1 MTNTGR
7 TQGKVIAINGNLV
20 SVEVAKGANVLQ
32 NEVAYLTIGDIHLK
46 SEVIKVQDRICHLQ
60 VFEDTRGIKV
70 GMTVEFTGEMLSA
83 ELAPGI
89 LANIYDGLQNPL
101 GELENKDGFFL
112 QRGQYLPAVSLE
124 QTWHFHPTV
133 KPGDVVRAGSWLGWV
148 PELHIKHRIMA
159 PFGMIG
165 TAKVESIV
173 PEGDYKV
180 RDKVAVLVDD
190 QGRTIDVTMYQTWPV
205 KKAIKAYKERLYPEE
220 LLVTQCR
227 IIDTMFPV
235 GRGGV
240 ACIPGP
246 FGAGKTVLQHLL
258 SEYASVDIVV
268 VVACGERAGEVVE
281 LIYEFPE
288 LDDPKTG
295 GKLMERTVIICNTS
309 SMPVAARDASI
320 YTGVTLGE
328 YYRQMGYDVLVLA
341 DSTSRWAQAMR
352 EMSGRLEEIPGEEA
366 FPAYLESR
374 VANIYERAGLVKLHE
389 GDTQGA
395 VTLIGTVSPAG
406 GNFEEPV
413 TQATLKVVGAFL
425 GLSRKRS
432 DERRFP
438 AIDPL
443 ESWSLY
449 LNQLEDS
456 LNDALDPEWTKM
468 VRHAAE
474 IMRRASEVGKMMTV
488 VGEEGIS
495 VDDLVTY
502 LKGEMFDMAYLQ
514 QNAFDDVDA
523 ATPIERQVADFKLI
537 YEALAKTFPF
547 ESKSQARSF
556 FADLQDAYYQKNYV
570 KADSEEYK
578 KYTEEIRKMLQE
590 GASRA

>member
-1 MTNTGR
+1 MTTDAA
-7 TQGKVIAINGNLV
+7 TVGKVVGINGNLV
-20 SVEVAKGANVLQ
+20 SVELPRGAAVLQ
-32 NEVAYLTIGDIHLK
+32 NEVAYVNLSGIKLK
-46 SEVIKVQDRICHLQ
+46 SEVIKVQGEICHLQ
-60 VFEDTRGIKV
+60 VFEDTRGIRV
-70 GMTVEFTGEMLSA
+70 GMDVEFTGEMLAA

-89 LANIYDGLQNPL
+89 LGQIYDGLQNPL
-101 GELENKDGFFL
+101 KLLENKDGFFL
-112 QRGQYLPAVSLE
+112 QRGQYLPAVSFE
-124 QTWHFHPTV
+124 KKWHFHPLV
-133 KPGDVVRAGSWLGWV
+133 QPGDTVMAGSWLGWV
-148 PELHIKHRIMA
+148 PELLLKHRILA
-159 PFGMIG
+159 PLGLIG
-165 TAKVESIV
+165 TATVESIK
-173 PEGDYKV
+173 PEGEYTVQDTV
-180 RDKVAVLVDD
+180 CVLKDE
-190 QGRTIDVTMYQTWPV
+190 QGRRIEVSMYQTWPV
-205 KKAIKAYKERLYPEE
+205 KKAIKAYRERLYPQD

-258 SEYASVDIVV
+258 SKYANVDIVI

-288 LDDPKTG
+288 LDDPRTG
-295 GKLMERTVIICNTS
+295 GKLMDRTIIICNTS

-374 VANIYERAGLVKLHE
+374 VANIYERAGVVRLDDEKM
-389 GDTQGA
+389 GA

-443 ESWSLY
+443 DSWSLY
-449 LNQLEDS
+449 LLQLRDS
-456 LNDALDPEWTKM
+456 LNEKLDPKWVEM
-468 VRHAAE
+468 VTFAAD
-474 IMRRASEVGKMMTV
+474 IMRRGSEVGKMMTV

-495 VDDLVTY
+495 VEDLVIY
-502 LKGEMFDMAYLQ
+502 LKAEMFDAAYLQ
-514 QNAFDDVDA
+514 QNAFDEVDA
-523 ATPIERQVADFKLI
+523 ATPIERQVRDFKLM
-537 YEALAKTFPF
+537 YEGLSADFAF
-547 ESKSQARSF
+547 ETKAEAREF
-556 FADLQDAYYQKNYV
+556 FAALQDAYYQKNYV
-570 KADSEEYK
+570 PADSEEYA
-578 KYTEEIRKMLQE
+578 KYEKEIRRMIQE
-590 GASRA
+590 GTSRA